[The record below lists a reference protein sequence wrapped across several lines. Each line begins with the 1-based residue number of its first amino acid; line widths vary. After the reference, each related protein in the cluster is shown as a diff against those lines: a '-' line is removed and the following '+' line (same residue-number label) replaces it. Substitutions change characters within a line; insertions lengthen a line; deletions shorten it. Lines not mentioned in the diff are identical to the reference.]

1 MGDLGK
7 WPGGRRPGP
16 GGGACS
22 RNRPPA
28 AGFKMAI
35 RRSTGR
41 WGDSCPR
48 RRGRSSGLMGGHRR
62 PARGPRHQG
71 ERGISSPGP
80 PSMPAPHLPC
90 HASEPAGSQGTT
102 PEGRVRS
109 PDTRGGRCARAA
121 GGGRQSTQTAGD
133 EVAGLEVGAA
143 GRRTGGRATRWG
155 SRGLNRRRSH
165 SGSPRRR
172 GQRRSDRQGHLRIVG
187 AHGHSPRHARGCP

>member
-7 WPGGRRPGP
+7 CPGGRRPGP
-16 GGGACS
+16 GGSACS
-22 RNRPPA
+22 RIRPPA
-28 AGFKMAI
+28 AGFEVVI
-35 RRSTGR
+35 E
-41 WGDSCPR
+41 WGASQRGSYAPDIADCHLVSWAATDG
-48 RRGRSSGLMGGHRR
+48 RRGDPDTRGNVGSHRLD
-62 PARGPRHQG
+62 
-71 ERGISSPGP
+71 P

-143 GRRTGGRATRWG
+143 DRRIGGRGTRRV
-155 SRGLNRRRSH
+155 SRGQTRRRSP
-165 SGSPRRR
+165 SDPSRRR
-172 GQRRSDRQGHLRIVG
+172 GQQRSDRQGHLRIVG
-187 AHGHSPRHARGCP
+187 AHRHSPRRARGCP